1 MIGFSNE
8 ISKTDPLFTLFEG
21 EESAKT
27 NIRTMIIPI
36 NIPIVNRFPIIVEN
50 TLPKKFFIS
59 KILLL
64 LSDMSTNTIILLLGT
79 NLGNK
84 FNNLESA
91 KNHIKNEIGEITRE
105 SNQLKNKAEGFTTE
119 NLFLNQKIEII
130 SQLSPFE
137 VLKKVKNI
145 EIKMG
150 RMYFQPLENEIY
162 VDRLIDID
170 ILYFNHIVIDSKRL
184 KIPHPQNYS
193 RSFVKSLC
201 FY

>member
-8 ISKTDPLFTLFEG
+8 ISKTDPLLTLFEG
-21 EESAKT
+21 EESAET

-64 LSDMSTNTIILLLGT
+64 LPDMSTNTIILLLGT

-91 KNHIKNEIGEITRE
+91 KNHIKNEIGEIKKE
-105 SNQLKNKAEGFTTE
+105 SNLLENKAEGFTTE

-137 VLKKVKNI
+137 VLKKVKDI
-145 EIKMG
+145 EIMMG
-150 RMYFQPLENEIY
+150 RMYSQPLENELY

-170 ILYFNHIVIDSKRL
+170 ILYFNSIIIDSNRL

-193 RSFVKSLC
+193 RSFIKSLY

>member
-8 ISKTDPLFTLFEG
+8 ISKTDPLLTLFEG
-21 EESAKT
+21 EESAET

-50 TLPKKFFIS
+50 TLPKKFCIS
-59 KILLL
+59 NILLL
-64 LSDMSTNTIILLLGT
+64 LPDMSTNTIILLLGT

>member
-8 ISKTDPLFTLFEG
+8 ISKTDPLLTLFEG
-21 EESAKT
+21 EESAET

-64 LSDMSTNTIILLLGT
+64 LPDMSTNTIILLLGT

-105 SNQLKNKAEGFTTE
+105 SNQLENKAEGFTTE

>member
-21 EESAKT
+21 EESAET

-91 KNHIKNEIGEITRE
+91 KNHIKNEIGEIKKE
-105 SNQLKNKAEGFTTE
+105 SNLLENKAEGFTTE

>member
-1 MIGFSNE
+1 MQNN
-8 ISKTDPLFTLFEG
+8 TP
-21 EESAKT
+21 
-27 NIRTMIIPI
+27 N
-36 NIPIVNRFPIIVEN
+36 VNRFPIIVEN

-130 SQLSPFE
+130 SDFSPFE
-137 VLKKVKNI
+137 VLKKVKDI
-145 EIKMG
+145 ENNMG
-150 RMYFQPLENEIY
+150 RTYTQPLINEKY
-162 VDRLIDID
+162 VDRIIDID
-170 ILYFNHIVIDSKRL
+170 ILYFNSIIIDSNRL
-184 KIPHPQNYS
+184 KVPHPQNYS
-193 RSFVKSLC
+193 REFIKSLF

>member
-21 EESAKT
+21 EESAET
-27 NIRTMIIPI
+27 NIRMIIIPI

-64 LSDMSTNTIILLLGT
+64 LPYMSTNTIILLLGT

-84 FNNLESA
+84 FNNIESA
-91 KNHIKNEIGEITRE
+91 KNHIKNDIGEIKKE
-105 SNQLKNKAEGFTTE
+105 SNLLENKAEGFTTE